1 MILDQYAAA
10 RASKQWYNSDWR
22 QFSTNKELIEKMVE
36 ASTDLVAV
44 WEVHL
49 ADGIHVIEFEHGT
62 TSGKRVLKVDRE
74 VILKNDWMFKL
85 VGTESFKVGK
95 NKTPCTIVIEPVGG
109 VYLPIQ
115 LVFLIDLLFGNRIF
129 NIQRMS

>member
-1 MILDQYAAA
+1 
-10 RASKQWYNSDWR
+10 
-22 QFSTNKELIEKMVE
+22 MVE
-36 ASTDLVAV
+36 AGTDLVAV

-95 NKTPCTIVIEPVGG
+95 NKTPCTILIEPVEGFTYQYSLEVG
-109 VYLPIQ
+109 
-115 LVFLIDLLFGNRIF
+115 FDLNILQFSFIF
-129 NIQRMS
+129 YRLLGSHSRNLLRTRTRS

>member
-1 MILDQYAAA
+1 
-10 RASKQWYNSDWR
+10 
-22 QFSTNKELIEKMVE
+22 MVE
-36 ASTDLVAV
+36 AGTDLVTV

-109 VYLPIQ
+109 FTYQYSLEVLLIKTLYTLISSFTGCWKVIQ
-115 LVFLIDLLFGNRIF
+115 EIY
-129 NIQRMS
+129 

>member
-1 MILDQYAAA
+1 
-10 RASKQWYNSDWR
+10 
-22 QFSTNKELIEKMVE
+22 MVE
-36 ASTDLVAV
+36 AGTDLVVV

-49 ADGIHVIEFEHGT
+49 ADGIHVIEFEHGA

-95 NKTPCTIVIEPVGG
+95 NKTPCTIHIEPVGG
-109 VYLPIQ
+109 FTYQYSLEVTFNLNI
-115 LVFLIDLLFGNRIF
+115 LHFNFIFDRLLGSHSRNLLRT
-129 NIQRMS
+129 RTRS